1 MKRKSIEEED
11 TLPFTGP
18 AKKTYTVSEIA
29 RILNISKKSA
39 YRLIQ
44 QELFHSVRVG
54 RVIRV
59 SKFSFDKWLSQ

>member
-1 MKRKSIEEED
+1 MKNNEEED
-11 TLPFTGP
+11 TLTFTEH

-29 RILNISKKSA
+29 TILDISKKSA

-44 QELFHSVRVG
+44 QKSFHSVRVG
-54 RVIRV
+54 RMIRV